1 MNYYAKGKIYEKGPI
16 AEGTSAQGNKWQR
29 MTVVI
34 EVPVGQYS
42 KKVAMNVMTGN
53 IHDVMSFNIGDSVE
67 VAFDISS
74 REYTNQQGVK
84 SWFTSA
90 DLREIKPAGMKA
102 EPQPIPST
110 PIPGPGEP
118 QDDDLPFGNE

>member
-1 MNYYAKGKIYEKGPI
+1 MNYYTKGKIYEKGPI
-16 AEGTSAQGNKWQR
+16 AEGVSAQGNKWQR

-53 IHDVMSFNIGDSVE
+53 INDVMSFNIGDSVE

-74 REYTNQQGVK
+74 RDYTNAQGVR
-84 SWFTSA
+84 SWFTSV
-90 DLREIKPAGMKA
+90 DLREIKPTGMKVD
-102 EPQPIPST
+102 PQPIPSA
-110 PIPGPGEP
+110 PIAEAGEP
-118 QDDDLPFGNE
+118 QEDDLPFGNE